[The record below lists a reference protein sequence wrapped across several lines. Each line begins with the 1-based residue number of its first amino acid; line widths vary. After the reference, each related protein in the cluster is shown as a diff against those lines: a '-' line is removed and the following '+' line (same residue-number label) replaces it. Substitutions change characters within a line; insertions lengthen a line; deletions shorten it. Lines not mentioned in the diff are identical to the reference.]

1 MNFML
6 FHIPVSILFCFFTLE
21 IIIFMEIVWRREKK
35 NVFLQHKSIIS
46 RTNENDLFP
55 KQVFMSLL

>member
-21 IIIFMEIVWRREKK
+21 IIIFMKIVWWKK
-35 NVFLQHKSIIS
+35 KKSVLLHHKSIIS
-46 RTNENDLFP
+46 QTNENDLFP
-55 KQVFMSLL
+55 KQAIMSL